1 MPTYVFDSEVFSNY
15 YLAMF
20 RDIDTGDVRSFEMH
34 PTETFDDNG
43 LLDTPRVAELD
54 RDGLRRLLDAAT
66 LITFNGTHYD
76 VPILTLA
83 LTGASCADLKA
94 ASDRIIKNNLR
105 PWETGIE
112 PLQLDHIDLIEVA
125 PGMVSLKVYGGR
137 LHVRHLQDLPYDPD
151 AEIDAE
157 MREQLRTYC
166 ANDLDLT
173 EALYR
178 TLRPQIALREAMS
191 DEYGIDL
198 RSKSDAQIA
207 EAVIRQGVEQTLQR
221 RLERPQVE
229 PCSTFT
235 YTAPAWLAPMLD
247 LVPAVATARFTI
259 EPDGGV
265 AMPAELASLAI
276 RIGQGVYRMGIGGLH
291 SSEKTLAHHAD
302 DEHIL
307 VDRDVASYYPAII
320 LNCGLRPRHM
330 GLAFSKVYRGLVER
344 RLAAKAA
351 GDKTTADSLK
361 ITINGSFGK
370 LGSQYSILY
379 SPQLLIQTTLTGQ
392 LALLMLISRL
402 EAAGIRVVSA
412 NTDGIVI
419 RCRRAQAWELEAI
432 VWQWEAETGFVTEE
446 TAYRSLYARDVNN
459 YVAVK
464 PDGTVKLKGAYAPA
478 SIAKSPQGEICVGAV
493 VRQLVA
499 GVPIE
504 QTIRACADVRKFV
517 YLRQVRG
524 GALDQSGAYLG
535 KTVRW
540 YYARGVAGAITYK
553 VNGYRVPGTEGAAP
567 LMTLPDALPADVDFE
582 RYIGEAQSILEEI
595 GAVAPVTN
603 QQELFA

>member
-1 MPTYVFDSEVFSNY
+1 MPTHVFDSECYVNY

-20 RDIDTGDVRSFEMH
+20 RDIDTGEVRSFEMH
-34 PTETFDDNG
+34 PAETYDDDG
-43 LLDTPRVAELD
+43 MLDTPRVAALD

-83 LTGASCADLKA
+83 LTGASCRELKA

-112 PLQLDHIDLIEVA
+112 PLQVDHIDLIEVA

-137 LHVRHLQDLPYDPD
+137 MHCAKLQDLPYDPD
-151 AEIDAE
+151 AEIDAA
-157 MREQLRTYC
+157 MRAELRTYC

-191 DEYGIDL
+191 AEYGIDL

-207 EAVIRQGVEQTLQR
+207 EAVIKQGVEATLQR

-229 PCSTFT
+229 PGSAFT
-235 YTAPAWLAPMLD
+235 YTPPAGLARLPLELD
-247 LVPAVATARFTI
+247 ALTTARFTI
-259 EPDGGV
+259 EPNGSV
-265 AMPAELASLAI
+265 AMPPELASLAI

-291 SSEKTLAHHAD
+291 SSEKTIAHHAD
-302 DEHIL
+302 DERIL

-330 GLAFSKVYRGLVER
+330 GLAFSKTYRSLVER

-351 GDKTTADSLK
+351 GDRTVADSLK

-370 LGSQYSILY
+370 FGSQYSILY
-379 SPQLLIQTTLTGQ
+379 SPQLLIQTTITGQ
-392 LALLMLISRL
+392 LALLMLIARL
-402 EAAGIRVVSA
+402 EAAGISVVSA

-459 YVAVK
+459 YIAVK
-464 PDGTVKLKGAYAPA
+464 PDGSVKLKGAYAQA
-478 SIAKSPQGEICVGAV
+478 SIAKSPAGEICVGAA

-524 GALDQSGAYLG
+524 GASDRTGAWLG

-540 YYARGVAGAITYK
+540 YYARGVTGAIHYK
-553 VNGYRVPGTEGAAP
+553 VNGYRVPATEGAQP
-567 LMTLPDALPADVDFE
+567 LMELPDELPADVDFE
-582 RYIGEAQSILEEI
+582 RYIAEAQSILEEI